1 MGIWTREGP
10 CGKSQECERAHGRQ
24 WPLRLEREGRPEYKE
39 RASSVKPMS
48 LGLAKLAIEKEQVI
62 LTREESPSA
71 VWGTPA
77 TQSPKLLASN
87 TDARPS
93 DLLSGDGILEK
104 ARILRV
110 PRNVSIL
117 KVEKCCSKF
126 QLEYHE
132 TLIFLNHH
140 LI

>member
-1 MGIWTREGP
+1 
-10 CGKSQECERAHGRQ
+10 
-24 WPLRLEREGRPEYKE
+24 
-39 RASSVKPMS
+39 MS

-62 LTREESPSA
+62 LSPSA

-104 ARILRV
+104 
-110 PRNVSIL
+110 SEDF
-117 KVEKCCSKF
+117 KGSKKCIRTKS
-126 QLEYHE
+126 
-132 TLIFLNHH
+132 
-140 LI
+140 